1 MSATL
6 IIIYIYFASL
16 SLLTPYAIAA
26 NLPTPVIINKSFTAG
41 LLNKISEFLI
51 TAGMI
56 LAAIVIVISGIRWM
70 LAGSGAK
77 ATDGA
82 QNMLKSSIYG
92 AAVILGA
99 GLIIKTV
106 SLIVNR
112 SFFG

>member
-1 MSATL
+1 MATGL
-6 IIIYIYFASL
+6 LFTIYFAL
-16 SLLTPYAIAA
+16 FFLLTSDALAA
-26 NLPTPVIINKSFTAG
+26 NLPAPVILDRSSTTR
-41 LLNKISEFLI
+41 LLNKISDFLV

-70 LAGSGAK
+70 FAGGGAK

-82 QNMLKSSIYG
+82 QNMLKSAIYG

-106 SLIVNR
+106 AAIVNR

>member
-1 MSATL
+1 M
-6 IIIYIYFASL
+6 IIVSITIYLASFFL
-16 SLLTPYAIAA
+16 SISYVLAA
-26 NLPTPVIINKSFTAG
+26 NLPVPVIINRGFTAG

-70 LAGSGAK
+70 LAGGGTKS
-77 ATDGA
+77 TDGA
-82 QNMLKSSIYG
+82 QNMLKSAIYG

-106 SLIVNR
+106 SLIVNQ